1 MIDKDTIVI
10 RNVYYMLAYAYQALS
25 QSNFKKLASEDFDN
39 TEDLFAAILTTGVSQ
54 ILKQGLR
61 KKYVSHSS
69 DLNVLRGKLLLSG
82 TIKHHLRHN
91 NQIISCEY
99 DELSENNIYNIVIK
113 STMLLLLK
121 NAKLRKDNRANL
133 RVLLR
138 NLDAID
144 SVDLRTIPWST
155 LDRRSK
161 SPLYDMLINICYFV
175 YSNLLISQTAG
186 KLKVLEFTDDA
197 MNKVFEKFVLKH
209 YRLHGLKARAREINW
224 VIDPDHDNDING
236 LSLMKTDITLT
247 HGDRTLIIDT
257 KYYGKI
263 TTTNFDREKVRVGHL
278 YQIFAYV
285 KNLDFANTG
294 KVSGLLLYAKTSDED
309 ISTLD
314 FYSGGNRFAVRT
326 LNLDQDFS
334 GISAALDQIAEEYLL
349 QEA

>member
-1 MIDKDTIVI
+1 
-10 RNVYYMLAYAYQALS
+10 
-25 QSNFKKLASEDFDN
+25 
-39 TEDLFAAILTTGVSQ
+39 
-54 ILKQGLR
+54 
-61 KKYVSHSS
+61 
-69 DLNVLRGKLLLSG
+69 
-82 TIKHHLRHN
+82 
-91 NQIISCEY
+91 
-99 DELSENNIYNIVIK
+99 
-113 STMLLLLK
+113 
-121 NAKLRKDNRANL
+121 
-133 RVLLR
+133 
-138 NLDAID
+138 
-144 SVDLRTIPWST
+144 
-155 LDRRSK
+155 
-161 SPLYDMLINICYFV
+161 
-175 YSNLLISQTAG
+175 
-186 KLKVLEFTDDA
+186 
-197 MNKVFEKFVLKH
+197 
-209 YRLHGLKARAREINW
+209 
-224 VIDPDHDNDING
+224 
-236 LSLMKTDITLT
+236 MKTDITLT